1 MENCGGSAVNGLK
14 VEEKIGWGVLT
25 LCSGGKRVLTVE
37 GATLWVLK
45 SGPGL
50 TEFPKSWEGGGRVGR
65 GRGRGRGRVVV
76 TSWPP
81 WPRAAASTSAFTRG
95 TLPSGLT
102 SGPEKTGG
110 LMGSS

>member
-1 MENCGGSAVNGLK
+1 MENCGGSAVNGLN

-45 SGPGL
+45 SRPGL
-50 TEFPKSWEGGGRVGR
+50 TEFSNSWEGGGRVGR